1 MIYLSLLIKCLKA
14 TRDIT
19 FRKMNVII
27 DFNRSLYIFDYIRYL
42 FYDFIGNFEKIIILL
57 FLLTILISMLNYVE
71 LISFYPSYIN
81 TARDIS
87 LIFISLYF
95 GVEIIKISIL
105 GYKFNKRLKNINTD
119 KFKLKIDKSKLI
131 LYAHNNDILKS
142 IDLNNLS
149 TIQYLRPTLYLI
161 DINENVFFI
170 INERK
175 VRTNNFHQI
184 IDFFKSRNGYK

>member
-1 MIYLSLLIKCLKA
+1 MKRVIY
-14 TRDIT
+14 
-19 FRKMNVII
+19 
-27 DFNRSLYIFDYIRYL
+27 SLYIDIPKEELDLFD
-42 FYDFIGNFEKIIILL
+42 KH
-57 FLLTILISMLNYVE
+57 
-71 LISFYPSYIN
+71 
-81 TARDIS
+81 
-87 LIFISLYF
+87 
-95 GVEIIKISIL
+95 IIK
-105 GYKFNKRLKNINTD
+105 KNVMPQNYITKNE
-119 KFKLKIDKSKLI
+119 FKLKIDKSKLI